1 MGKLNQQ
8 VSRLSKIWLSL
19 TALVLVSTVSVN
31 SIAGVN
37 IKQGKWRDGK
47 VVWYFNGN
55 QIPASLQ
62 ADEFVALTTRAFD
75 IWSAGCK
82 LSVQYGGTTSVAAE
96 NADAIAANKVIVGF
110 AHLPSGV
117 GGDAAPFS
125 TDAASNSYYFTAGV
139 VQISADN
146 TPYNLASD
154 RLLYILVHEIG
165 HLLNLAHSDEPY
177 SVMYANPYVAIQSA
191 TEPYRSYADDM
202 STCANLYGGRG
213 VQPSRDYGADPFVAD
228 ARYGLSA
235 SVGNTIFNGGATIA
249 TGSAQDIWQSVDPNA
264 VDLGQLENSPWL
276 RVAWKLPLASLATVR
291 IIAPSGDI
299 VLDNYAIS
307 TKPANILDGYFPFRF
322 GIYLNGLWK
331 LQAFVGGNPAAET
344 QFTTTKGVSSPP
356 KLEVAAIA
364 ESGGTGNMALRIANY
379 SKVGVASS
387 TAYLNSDYANALQ
400 GFKPAAGNNTIE
412 LWAESDLPRYRAGLG
427 CGQPGSS
434 SDLTRQV
441 ALSAD
446 SQGKLVGDSIDIAET
461 GTLIAYSA
469 KANIQSGASGTINVY
484 VAGLSKDVLLFRQAD
499 GTWSSNRAPLFAFT
513 APGAANFDILRDFDT
528 RGLPPGTT
536 LVVGYGASLDDL
548 TANSRYQIV
557 RVF

>member
-1 MGKLNQQ
+1 MHSLIGRAGFIGKF
-8 VSRLSKIWLSL
+8 RL
-19 TALVLVSTVSVN
+19 ALAALLLLVSFN
-31 SIAGVN
+31 SSAGVN
-37 IKQGKWRDGK
+37 LKQGKWKDGK
-47 VVWYFNGN
+47 IVWYFNSD
-55 QIPASLQ
+55 QIPASLKV
-62 ADEFVALTTRAFD
+62 DEFVALTTRAFG
-75 IWSAGCK
+75 IWSAGCN
-82 LSVQYGGTTSVAAE
+82 LSVQYGGTTSIAAE
-96 NADAIAANKVIVGF
+96 NAPAIAAEKVIVGF

-117 GGDAAPFS
+117 GGDGAPFS
-125 TDAASNSYYFTAGV
+125 TDAASNAYHFTAGV
-139 VQISADN
+139 VQIAADL

-191 TEPYRSYADDM
+191 TEPYKAYADDL
-202 STCANLYGGRG
+202 STCANLYGAKGI
-213 VQPSRDYGADPFVAD
+213 QPNHDYGADPFVAD
-228 ARYGLSA
+228 PRYGLSA

-249 TGSAQDIWQSVDPNA
+249 TGSAQDIWQSVNPNA

-276 RVAWKLPLASLATVR
+276 RVAWKQPLASLATVR

-299 VLDNYAIS
+299 VLDNYTIA
-307 TKPANILDGYFPFRF
+307 TNPANILDGYFPFRF
-322 GIYLNGLWK
+322 GISINGLWK
-331 LQAFVGGNPAAET
+331 MQAFVGGSPAAET
-344 QFTTTKGVSSPP
+344 QFTTTQGVSSPP

-364 ESGGTGNMALRIANY
+364 ESGATGNMALRLANY

-387 TAYLNSDYANALQ
+387 IAYLNGDYANTLQ
-400 GFKPAAGNNTIE
+400 GFKPASGKNTIE
-412 LWAESDLPRYRAGLG
+412 LWAESNLPRYRAGLG

-434 SDLTRQV
+434 SDLTRQL

-446 SQGKLVGDSIDIAET
+446 SQGKLVGDSIEIAES

-469 KANIQSGASGTINVY
+469 KANIQSGASGAVNVY

-499 GTWSSNRAPLFAFT
+499 GSWSSNRAALFSFT
-513 APGAANFDILRDFDT
+513 APGAASFDILRDADT

-548 TANSRYQIV
+548 TANARYKIV